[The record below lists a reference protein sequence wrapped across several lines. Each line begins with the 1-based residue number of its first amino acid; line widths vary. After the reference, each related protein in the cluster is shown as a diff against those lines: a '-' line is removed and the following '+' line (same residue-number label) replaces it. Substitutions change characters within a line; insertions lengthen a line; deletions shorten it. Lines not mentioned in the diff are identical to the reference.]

1 MPQLSPA
8 LLTKKKSGNV
18 IITVFTVLQLAVD
31 AGSADAVV
39 NAKTAD
45 CAVFPAMRFAKGI
58 VIETAVTWPCL
69 PTVPVAEQVVV

>member
-1 MPQLSPA
+1 MP
-8 LLTKKKSGNV
+8 LLTKNEAGNV
-18 IITVFTVLQLAVD
+18 IITVLTVLQLVVD
-31 AGSADAVV
+31 AGTAVAVV

-58 VIETAVTWPCL
+58 VIETAVTWPCCL